1 MTAPVD
7 DKASKLVLTVVN
19 IITQSITIRQSQ
31 SVRNQVQTGKHF
43 LFGVLNP
50 QQVEDQNVRF
60 IVDHV
65 LESRFVTRKVA
76 IRKMLL
82 HLGLLNLG
90 L

>member
-1 MTAPVD
+1 MAAPVD

-19 IITQSITIRQSQ
+19 IITQSITIRQPQ
-31 SVRNQVQTGKHF
+31 SVGNQVQTGKHF

-50 QQVEDQNVRF
+50 EQVEDQNVRF